1 MVRITSSVYAIV
13 ALYASSVGAFVV
25 PALPSVV
32 QPRKSILS
40 GAYKPKP
47 RQQRAT
53 IHKVRL
59 YSAPDSSNVGRSSG
73 SGSIVDKLTNLF
85 PVWVVSAALLGLL
98 QPHLLSWFQGPFIE
112 AALGATMICMGS
124 TLSLSDFRGVAP
136 LNLVLGFLAQFTIMP
151 TMACASAKL
160 FSLPPAFAA
169 GLILVGCCP
178 GGSASNLV
186 TLIAGADVALSV
198 AMTACSTAAAAFMT
212 VSNLHRKAFI
222 LSSAFATF

>member
-1 MVRITSSVYAIV
+1 MVRATFYISAIL
-13 ALYASSVGAFVV
+13 ALCTRSVGAFVA
-25 PALPSVV
+25 PARHSLL
-32 QPRKSILS
+32 QPRASARS
-40 GAYKPKP
+40 GAYKPRP
-47 RQQRAT
+47 CQQRTASRC
-53 IHKVRL
+53 VRL
-59 YSAPDSSNVGRSSG
+59 YNAPDSSNFASS
-73 SGSIVDKLTNLF
+73 SSSSSSSSVVDRLTNLF

-98 QPHLLSWFQGPFIE
+98 QPHLLSWFQGPLIE

-124 TLSLSDFRGVAP
+124 TLSLKDFRGVAP

-212 VSNLHRKAFI
+212 VKGY
-222 LSSAFATF
+222 